1 VGAFYLSY
9 TVLKGYSGIF
19 KKKGSSLWN
28 FVPNSDLRKFRFGI
42 SIAETCYR
50 LRSYMQH
57 DKLDRSIS
65 WQYLPTCDDRA
76 LVYHSYRPTL
86 STARFRRAGL
96 LQQLILVHFC
106 FDVLPKLEINDI

>member
-1 VGAFYLSY
+1 
-9 TVLKGYSGIF
+9 
-19 KKKGSSLWN
+19 
-28 FVPNSDLRKFRFGI
+28 
-42 SIAETCYR
+42 
-50 LRSYMQH
+50 MQH

-65 WQYLPTCDDRA
+65 WQYLPTCDDRV